1 MLRGYELIGLCDPLR
16 SDFILNKHAC
26 MLNSVLTARALR
38 EKKRVHPE
46 MLRGYELIDKWFVRP

>member
-1 MLRGYELIGLCDPLR
+1 MSSLVCVTLR
-16 SDFILNKHAC
+16 SDFIMNKHAC

-46 MLRGYELIDKWFVRP
+46 MLRGYELIDKWFV